1 MALRVFASQAAT
13 SLRVRCLPATDSL
26 IAPFWRSFA
35 SAAENRKYLK
45 SHEWVE
51 VNGEVGTVGIS
62 DFAQNELGELVFV
75 DMPKAGTQVSKGQ
88 TFGVVES
95 VKAASDVYSPVSGEV
110 VETNE
115 ELGSNPALVNT
126 SPFADGWIMKVKIA
140 NPAELNDLLDDDAY
154 NKHCEAS
161 AH

>member
-1 MALRVFASQAAT
+1 
-13 SLRVRCLPATDSL
+13 LRVRCLPATDSL
-26 IAPFWRSFA
+26 IVPFWRSFA
-35 SAAENRKYLK
+35 SAPENRKYLK

-75 DMPKAGTQVSKGQ
+75 DMPDAGSQVTKGQ

-95 VKAASDVYSPVSGEV
+95 VKAASDVYSPITGEV
-110 VETNE
+110 VETNA
-115 ELGSNPALVNT
+115 ELSSNPALVN
-126 SPFADGWIMKVKIA
+126 SAPFSDGWIMKVKIA
-140 NPAELNDLLDDDAY
+140 NPSELEDLLDEASY
-154 NKHCEAS
+154 NKRCEAS